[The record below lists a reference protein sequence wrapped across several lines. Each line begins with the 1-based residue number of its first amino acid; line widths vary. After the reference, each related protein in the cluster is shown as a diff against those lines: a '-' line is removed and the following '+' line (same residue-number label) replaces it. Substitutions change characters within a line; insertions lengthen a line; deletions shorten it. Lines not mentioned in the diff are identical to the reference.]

1 MTWTGT
7 GSTCTEEDNGFS
19 VIADRPDSRFA
30 MTFLFGDERMNVRKM
45 VQSSLFASLM
55 AVCAWIS
62 LPVPPVAVTLQTFAV
77 LLALGVQGG
86 KWGTASIVLY
96 LAMGFVGLPV
106 FAGFRG
112 GIAALLD
119 ATGGFLWGFLAG
131 GLVYWLTEKL
141 GNVPAMVLCQ
151 LTCYLCGCLWFSVW
165 AADAGL
171 AAAAMTCVVPYLIP
185 DALKLWLARS
195 LSCRI
200 GRGYTR

>member
-1 MTWTGT
+1 
-7 GSTCTEEDNGFS
+7 
-19 VIADRPDSRFA
+19 
-30 MTFLFGDERMNVRKM
+30 MNVRKM
-45 VQSSLFASLM
+45 VQSSLFASLI